1 MVRMKWFSS
10 WHVFEGGWM
19 ICWPLISHCLTDE
32 EEEENTEDQDERGN
46 LRGLI
51 DDAEEEEEAPAPA
64 PASAAGSDSEEE
76 VKHRRKKRSKW
87 NRYFKEIQPWYSV
100 LLHVVVSFRKSPRDK
115 LYWISSN
122 YPMHIDILPIPIPPF
137 IALLP
142 FSVQFWWV
150 THTEE
155 ILENV
160 NQKVHQIWPC
170 VMRIRQL
177 RSFSQG
183 VNITSSVYQRAFIIR
198 FLQLWNPKY

>member
-1 MVRMKWFSS
+1 MVRMKLHSS

-19 ICWPLISHCLTDE
+19 ICWPLQSDYLTDE

-51 DDAEEEEEAPAPA
+51 DDAEEEEEPVAPA

-76 VKHRRKKRSKW
+76 VVGRHRRKKRSKCIQ
-87 NRYFKEIQPWYSV
+87 YLKEIQPWYSV

-115 LYWISSN
+115 LYWISSH
-122 YPMHIDILPIPIPPF
+122 YSMHIDILPIPIPPF

-150 THTEE
+150 T
-155 ILENV
+155 
-160 NQKVHQIWPC
+160 QW
-170 VMRIRQL
+170 
-177 RSFSQG
+177 G
-183 VNITSSVYQRAFIIR
+183 
-198 FLQLWNPKY
+198 NPKKCK